1 MGKGRPRPRLVRR
14 PSSTFFL
21 ACLSSR
27 ARAVR
32 VGRRASSAP
41 CPHSRR
47 LRGALVLA
55 ERGRGGERA
64 LARSLSLSLSLSRR
78 TEGAGER
85 AATRTRSWGA
95 GRPPLSLSRR
105 SALGAR
111 AAFDAGSMRRRETCR
126 CDVWGEKGG
135 ATAGRER
142 QGLKKETSALSRE
155 REKMARGGG
164 GATQRGGRG
173 GPAWR
178 SGAAASDARVGEG
191 FAGTRVARG
200 KTGRRRSSGGGHS
213 RRKRRGGGGG
223 GGGGLPGE
231 PLGPARIASRAP
243 DAPGPGVGGGRA
255 LIRRL
260 QIRARGARAKR
271 ARLPADGG
279 RQTKQEASCS
289 SVDHPPPPPTRATRA
304 SRNARAAWARPRRTS
319 GADAT
324 DLAAEDA
331 DRGTGAGTRGRPEP
345 SSPRSKDCGQS
356 FGDSLSLSCVRAL
369 RGLGGGCGGCF
380 CEYVGSFVLDCWRRP
395 LLLARGGLVWRRARA
410 DHGGRTATTRTSRQ
424 ITQRRRR
431 RRMDGCQHPV
441 DFPRA

>member
-164 GATQRGGRG
+164 GGRRKEAG
-173 GPAWR
+173 
-178 SGAAASDARVGEG
+178 GEG
-191 FAGTRVARG
+191 RLGDLALPQATRGSARG
-200 KTGRRRSSGGGHS
+200 S
-213 RRKRRGGGGG
+213 REHVWRAARRGGV
-223 GGGGLPGE
+223 
-231 PLGPARIASRAP
+231 A
-243 DAPGPGVGGGRA
+243 
-255 LIRRL
+255 
-260 QIRARGARAKR
+260 ARAEGTLGGSAEEEEEEEEGVSPGSPLVPPVLR
-271 ARLPADGG
+271 A
-279 RQTKQEASCS
+279 E
-289 SVDHPPPPPTRATRA
+289 PPTRRVP
-304 SRNARAAWARPRRTS
+304 AWA
-319 GADAT
+319 
-324 DLAAEDA
+324 AA
-331 DRGTGAGTRGRPEP
+331 
-345 SSPRSKDCGQS
+345 
-356 FGDSLSLSCVRAL
+356 
-369 RGLGGGCGGCF
+369 
-380 CEYVGSFVLDCWRRP
+380 
-395 LLLARGGLVWRRARA
+395 AR
-410 DHGGRTATTRTSRQ
+410 
-424 ITQRRRR
+424 
-431 RRMDGCQHPV
+431 
-441 DFPRA
+441 